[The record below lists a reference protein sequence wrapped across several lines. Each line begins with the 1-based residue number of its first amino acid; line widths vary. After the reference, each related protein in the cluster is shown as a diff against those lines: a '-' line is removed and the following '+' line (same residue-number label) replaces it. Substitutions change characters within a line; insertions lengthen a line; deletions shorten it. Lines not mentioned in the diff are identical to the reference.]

1 LTGERY
7 GDLARTSIGIR
18 LVDVDLGESLVL
30 NPVRAA
36 NLAQLKARDTVDV

>member
-18 LVDVDLGESLVL
+18 LVDVDLGELMAL
-30 NPVRAA
+30 NPVTAA
-36 NLAQLKARDTVDV
+36 NLAKLKARDTVDA